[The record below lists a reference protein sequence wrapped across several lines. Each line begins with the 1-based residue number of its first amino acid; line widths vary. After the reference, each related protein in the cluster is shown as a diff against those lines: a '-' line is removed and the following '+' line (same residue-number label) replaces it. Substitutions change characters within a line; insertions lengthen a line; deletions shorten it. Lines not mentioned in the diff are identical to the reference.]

1 MRGKRLAKNTV
12 TALIVQITTIIC
24 GFILPRLIL
33 GHFGSEVNGL
43 VNSITQFISIIAFL
57 DLGVGAVFQSTL
69 YKPLAEKDNEK
80 ISEIYVSGQKF
91 FVRLGEIL
99 IVYVFLLM
107 IIYPN
112 FAGKE
117 FGFIYTSTLIGA
129 ISISSFAQYFLGMAN
144 GLFISADQRAYIP
157 NTLQFFTIVTNTA
170 ACYILIKLGAS
181 IHLVKLTTSLCYLV
195 RPILLDVYIRKNYQ
209 INRRIKY
216 KGEPISQKWNG
227 LAQHIA
233 SVVLESTDTIVLTLF
248 ASLSDVSIY
257 SVYYLVISGLKQLF
271 TSITTGIQ
279 ALIGEL
285 YVKQEHEALVTT
297 FGWTEWIIHT
307 TATFVFGCTA
317 SLIIPFVMVYTNG
330 VNDANYNRPLFSIL
344 IVLAY
349 LIYTYRLPYHIAIK
363 AAVHYKQTQICYA
376 VAAFINIGVSVLAVW
391 KFGLVGVAIG
401 TLIAMS
407 YQTLWMAFY
416 NSKNIVMRPMGAF
429 WKQVLIDII
438 TFVVG
443 MFATKIIQIAEYTY
457 LKWIVEA
464 IEISILWGAIVII
477 INFIFYPGRLKE
489 LLKRIIKVR
498 GN

>member
-1 MRGKRLAKNTV
+1 MRGKLLARNIV
-12 TALIVQITTIIC
+12 TAIIVQITTIIC

-33 GHFGSEVNGL
+33 SNFGSEVNGL
-43 VNSITQFISIIAFL
+43 VNSISQFIAIISFL

-69 YKPLAEKDNEK
+69 YKPLAEKNNDV

-99 IVYVFLLM
+99 VVYVVLLM
-107 IIYPN
+107 ILYPN

-117 FGFIYTSTLIGA
+117 FGFVYTSTLIGA

-144 GLFISADQRAYIP
+144 GLFIAADQKAYIP
-157 NTLQFFTIVTNTA
+157 NILQFITIVTNTLV
-170 ACYILIKLGAS
+170 CYVLIKLGAS
-181 IHLVKLTTSLCYLV
+181 IHIVKLMTSLCYLI
-195 RPILLDVYIRKNYQ
+195 RPILLDIYIRKNYR
-209 INRRIKY
+209 INRKIKY
-216 KGEPISQKWNG
+216 KDEPISQKWNG

-257 SVYYLVISGLKQLF
+257 SVYYLVISGIKQLF
-271 TSITTGIQ
+271 SSITTGIQ

-285 YVKQEHEALVTT
+285 YARQDQKALITV
-297 FGWTEWIIHT
+297 FGWTEWVLHT

-317 SLIIPFVMVYTNG
+317 TLIIPFVLVYTNG

-349 LIYTYRLPYHIAIK
+349 LMYTYRLPYHIAIK

-376 VAAFINIGVSVLAVW
+376 VAAILNISVSVVTVW

-407 YQTLWMAFY
+407 YQMLWMAYY
-416 NSKNIVMRPMGAF
+416 NSKSIIKRPLGVF
-429 WKQVLIDII
+429 WKQVVIDII
-438 TFVVG
+438 TFMVG
-443 MFATKIIQIAEYTY
+443 LFATKVIQIKELSYFEWTIGA
-457 LKWIVEA
+457 VENA
-464 IEISILWGAIVII
+464 ILWGAIVIV
-477 INFIFYPGRLKE
+477 INLVFYPRRIKE
-489 LLKRIIKVR
+489 LIKKVKK
-498 GN
+498 

>member
-1 MRGKRLAKNTV
+1 MRGKRLAKNTI

-33 GHFGSEVNGL
+33 SNYGSEVNGL
-43 VNSITQFISIIAFL
+43 VNSITQFISIISFL

-69 YKPLAEKDNEK
+69 YKPLAEKNNDK

-99 IVYVFLLM
+99 VAYVILLM
-107 IIYPN
+107 IFYPN
-112 FAGKE
+112 FAGKG
-117 FGFIYTSTLIGA
+117 FGFVYTSTLIGA

-144 GLFISADQRAYIP
+144 GLFIAADQKAYIP
-157 NTLQFFTIVTNTA
+157 NMLQFFTVVTNTL
-170 ACYILIKLGAS
+170 ACYVLIKLGAS
-181 IHLVKLTTSLCYLV
+181 IHIVKLTTSLCYLI
-195 RPILLDVYIRKNYQ
+195 RPILLDVYIRKKYQ
-209 INRRIKY
+209 INRKIKY
-216 KGEPISQKWNG
+216 VGEPISQKWNG

-257 SVYYLVISGLKQLF
+257 SVYYLVISGIKQLF

-285 YVKQEHEALVTT
+285 YAKQEQNALVNA
-297 FGWTEWIIHT
+297 FEWTEWGIHT

-317 SLIIPFVMVYTNG
+317 TLIIPFVMIYTDG
-330 VNDANYNRPLFSIL
+330 VNDANYNRPLFSLL

-349 LIYTYRLPYHIAIK
+349 LMYTYRLPYHIAIK

-376 VAAFINIGVSVLAVW
+376 LAAFFNISVSMVTVW

-401 TLIAMS
+401 TFIAMS
-407 YQTLWMAFY
+407 YQTLWMAYY
-416 NSKNIVMRPMGAF
+416 NSKNIIKRSLRMF
-429 WKQVLIDII
+429 WKQVATDII
-438 TFVVG
+438 TIVIG
-443 MFATKIIQIAEYTY
+443 LFATRAIQIEKLSYFE
-457 LKWIVEA
+457 WVI
-464 IEISILWGAIVII
+464 GAIKSALFWGIIVIV
-477 INFIFYPGRLKE
+477 INCIFYSG
-489 LLKRIIKVR
+489 KVR
-498 GN
+498 KLVEKITKVMEN